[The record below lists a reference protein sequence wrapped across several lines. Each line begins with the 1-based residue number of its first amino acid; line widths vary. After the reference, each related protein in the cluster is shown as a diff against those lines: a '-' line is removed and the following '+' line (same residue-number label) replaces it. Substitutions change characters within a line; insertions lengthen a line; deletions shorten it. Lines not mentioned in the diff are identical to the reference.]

1 MLASPPAMVSL
12 RAMSSALVTSS
23 AKSSVPAMHLE
34 NLYPVTAPLRC
45 CSPGSCP
52 ANRNSRRDQ
61 DTHTSSAKRCCRR
74 FPNRRDRKAEDTVQ
88 RCCSQADRNNI
99 QAKERST
106 HNQVPT
112 HRPIPTTDS
121 NTMDSI
127 PNRFPSQIPI
137 QIRIR
142 PSQSR
147 SPSIRRASHIRRH
160 TRTRGHHTQI
170 RDRRIQT
177 QSDCPPAKRIRT
189 ATPEKTMRQRD
200 RRTSCCRIA
209 SHRMKLPKSNGQSKS
224 IRRTKL
230 IGQMS
235 NRLHGY
241 SRNSTS
247 RAMKKSPTISI
258 QPSRD

>member
-1 MLASPPAMVSL
+1 MLVSPSAMLLPALSPGLVASA
-12 RAMSSALVTSS
+12 
-23 AKSSVPAMHLE
+23 AKSSVSAMRLE
-34 NLYPVTAPLRC
+34 NLYLVTAPLRC
-45 CSPGSCP
+45 SSPESCS
-52 ANRNSRRDQ
+52 ANRRSRRDQ
-61 DTHTSSAKRCCRR
+61 DMHTSSARRCCRR
-74 FPNRRDRKAEDTVQ
+74 FPNRRDRKAEDRVQ
-88 RCCSQADRNNI
+88 RCCSQADSNI
-99 QAKERST
+99 RATERST

>member
-1 MLASPPAMVSL
+1 MLVSPSAMLLPALSPGLVASA
-12 RAMSSALVTSS
+12 
-23 AKSSVPAMHLE
+23 AKSSVSAMRLE
-34 NLYPVTAPLRC
+34 NLYLVTAPLRC
-45 CSPGSCP
+45 SSPESCS
-52 ANRNSRRDQ
+52 ANRRSRRDQ
-61 DTHTSSAKRCCRR
+61 DMHTSSARRCCRR
-74 FPNRRDRKAEDTVQ
+74 FPNRRDRKAEDRVQ
-88 RCCSQADRNNI
+88 RCCSQADSNI
-99 QAKERST
+99 RATERST
-106 HNQVPT
+106 HNQVPM
-112 HRPIPTTDS
+112 HRPSPTTDS

-235 NRLHGY
+235 NRLHGC

>member
-1 MLASPPAMVSL
+1 MLVSPSAMLLPALSPGLVASA
-12 RAMSSALVTSS
+12 
-23 AKSSVPAMHLE
+23 AKSSVSAMRLE
-34 NLYPVTAPLRC
+34 NLYLVTAPLRC
-45 CSPGSCP
+45 SSPESCS
-52 ANRNSRRDQ
+52 ANRRSRRDQ
-61 DTHTSSAKRCCRR
+61 DMHTSSARRCCRR
-74 FPNRRDRKAEDTVQ
+74 FPNRRDRKAEDRVQ
-88 RCCSQADRNNI
+88 RCCSQADSNI
-99 QAKERST
+99 RATERST

-147 SPSIRRASHIRRH
+147 SPSIRR
-160 TRTRGHHTQI
+160 RTRIRGRHTQI
-170 RDRRIQT
+170 RDLQIQT
-177 QSDCPPAKRIRT
+177 QSDCPSTKRNRT
-189 ATPEKTMRQRD
+189 ATPEKTIRQRG

-209 SHRMKLPKSNGQSKS
+209 FQRMKLPKSNGQSKS
-224 IRRTKL
+224 ICQTKL
-230 IGQMS
+230 TGQMS
-235 NRLHGY
+235 SRLHGC

-247 RAMKKSPTISI
+247 RAKMKSPKISI